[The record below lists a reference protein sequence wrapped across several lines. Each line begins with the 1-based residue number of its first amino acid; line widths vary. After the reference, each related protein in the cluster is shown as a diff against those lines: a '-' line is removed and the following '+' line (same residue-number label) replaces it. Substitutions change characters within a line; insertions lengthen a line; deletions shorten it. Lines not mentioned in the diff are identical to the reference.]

1 MSAETIIV
9 TATTIA
15 VRALI
20 DGIAALREGAKA
32 DERAEI
38 ERLLAGLHASAPQ
51 PVASS
56 LDEIRDRHLARF
68 RDADATAHKVG
79 PRSPVPPVTLT
90 PEHMGDLYELKR
102 YPLDPVEG
110 EDPDQ

>member
-1 MSAETIIV
+1 MSAETIVV
-9 TATTIA
+9 TAVTIA

-56 LDEIRDRHLARF
+56 LDEIRDRHLRRVA
-68 RDADATAHKVG
+68 ATLG
-79 PRSPVPPVTLT
+79 VTTEEVLA
-90 PEHMGDLYELKR
+90 EMAKDHGK
-102 YPLDPVEG
+102 
-110 EDPDQ
+110 

>member
-20 DGIAALREGAKA
+20 DGIAALLEGAKA

-56 LDEIRDRHLARF
+56 LDAITEAHLARV
-68 RDADATAHKVG
+68 R
-79 PRSPVPPVTLT
+79 
-90 PEHMGDLYELKR
+90 DLYELR
-102 YPLDPVEG
+102 LHPLDPVEG
-110 EDPDQ
+110 EDADQ